1 MNDISKPSQQDIFI
15 WIGGV
20 TFLKMLVSL
29 LGSKSFQ
36 CDIQVLSAVSN
47 NTCIDIPI
55 KWTTV
60 VSVLNQIFIDG
71 QVK

>member
-1 MNDISKPSQQDIFI
+1 MYDSTIPSQRDIYI

-20 TFLKMLVSL
+20 TFPKMLVSL

-47 NTCIDIPI
+47 NTCIAIHI